1 MNPDYF
7 RTQKSQR
14 DSNAGKTEKHIQ
26 RFTRTN
32 DRDIRAAV
40 TPTEHGVTKV
50 LTENFNLSL
59 RLTHHRELKDLPQP
73 ISHSIK
79 IVGPHTNFE
88 KIKKCIGHVFTVLDF
103 CSCPKNPVAVN
114 TLYLYAD
121 FFALIQYK

>member
-40 TPTEHGVTKV
+40 TPPELHVKNV
-50 LTENFNLSL
+50 LTDKSNFNL
-59 RLTHHRELKDLPQP
+59 RLTHHRELKDLRAP

-79 IVGPHTNFE
+79 IVGPHTNFG
-88 KIKKCIGHVFTVLDF
+88 KIQNCIGHVFTALDF

-114 TLYLYAD
+114 TL
-121 FFALIQYK
+121 